1 MRYIVF
7 NLRFGLVRE
16 DFEHIYDFLGKAR
29 LSFVVWLLHW
39 YSKELSPES
48 NIEERL
54 TENQKVLYEFKKF
67 W

>member
-29 LSFVVWLLHW
+29 LSFVV
-39 YSKELSPES
+39 
-48 NIEERL
+48 
-54 TENQKVLYEFKKF
+54 
-67 W
+67 